1 MPRQWTCI
9 YSRYGSLIFVL
20 LFSPAP
26 PRVKCVFTAWRMWT
40 RPSGKDIHTPPPP
53 ALVVKQN
60 KLQFFSK
67 MTTLFFVKTF
77 TCDLEYFHGQNQKYG
92 NKQKTYYFNQYI
104 GLVYF
109 PNHFSHWTPKKKY
122 PAPIFCYYLYLVDFF
137 FFVHLKHEDSLIQ
150 HDYILFV
157 TICLTQVT

>member
-92 NKQKTYYFNQYI
+92 NKKTN
-104 GLVYF
+104 
-109 PNHFSHWTPKKKY
+109 
-122 PAPIFCYYLYLVDFF
+122 
-137 FFVHLKHEDSLIQ
+137 
-150 HDYILFV
+150 ILFESIYWFSLFPQSFQPLNTLRKV
-157 TICLTQVT
+157 PGTDILLLSVLG